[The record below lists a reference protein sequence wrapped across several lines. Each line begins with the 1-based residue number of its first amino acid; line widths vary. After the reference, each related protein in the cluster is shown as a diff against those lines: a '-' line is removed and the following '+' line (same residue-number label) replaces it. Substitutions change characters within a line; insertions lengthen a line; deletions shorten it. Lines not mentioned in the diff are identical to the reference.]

1 MAKIQ
6 DLATSG
12 VLSGQPV
19 NWPTSPDL
27 IAQIAYDLADLHTH
41 RQTDNLPNIR
51 YHHKFGWHSSR
62 SRIGL
67 RRSEQP

>member
-1 MAKIQ
+1 MAKIPR
-6 DLATSG
+6 LAALGGFS
-12 VLSGQPV
+12 VQPV

-27 IAQIAYDLADLHTH
+27 IAQTAYDLEHLRTH

-51 YHHKFGWHSSR
+51 YHHSFGWSIPR

-67 RRSEQP
+67 RKSEQP